1 MGHRKSVQPPW
12 SFSFDQAFIGFFRR
26 LHCLFRSQG
35 DDGIH
40 FRIDPF
46 DLLQVGFGDFNR
58 RDLAPSQ
65 FCGQFRA
72 S

>member
-1 MGHRKSVQPPW
+1 MGHRKSVQPAR
-12 SFSFDQAFIGFFRR
+12 SFSFDQAFIGFPRS
-26 LHCLFRSQG
+26 LQGLFRSQG

-40 FRIDPF
+40 FRVDPF
-46 DLLQVGFGDFNR
+46 DLLQVGFGDFNC
-58 RDLAPSQ
+58 RDLSPSQ

>member
-1 MGHRKSVQPPW
+1 MGHRKSVQPARG
-12 SFSFDQAFIGFFRR
+12 FSFDQAFIGFSRR
-26 LHCLFRSQG
+26 LQRLFRNQG

-40 FRIDPF
+40 FRVDPF
-46 DLLQVGFGDFNR
+46 DLLQVGFGDFDR
-58 RDLAPSQ
+58 RDLSPSQ